1 MLSCW
6 TSVLLIWLF
15 SRVCRGAELD
25 SAEVMVISDDENE
38 DTLDSSWS
46 SDSEYSLVTID
57 SSIHLDSSPFSICS
71 LESCDESED

>member
-1 MLSCW
+1 MLGCW
-6 TSVLLIWLF
+6 PSVLLMSLL
-15 SRVCRGAELD
+15 SRVCGATELD
-25 SAEVMVISDDENE
+25 SAEVMVISDGENE

-71 LESCDESED
+71 LESCEESED

>member
-1 MLSCW
+1 M
-6 TSVLLIWLF
+6 LLISLF
-15 SRVCRGAELD
+15 WRVCRGAEPD
-25 SAEVMVISDDENE
+25 SAEVMVISDGENE